1 MHMNSE
7 RPAVTVLGLG
17 MMGAAL
23 AGAFLAGGHP
33 TTVWNRSAGRGDD
46 LVAQGAVRAAAVGDA
61 VAAGQVVVVCVRDYD
76 AVREVL
82 EPVRAAL
89 AGRVV
94 VNLTSGTSQE
104 ARDLAGWAA
113 GHGIGY
119 LDGAIMMT
127 PQGIGTSEAVILYG
141 GEQELF
147 DESRPVLER
156 LGGGAT
162 YLGPDTGIPALYDVA
177 LLDIMWSTLNGF
189 LHAAALVG
197 TEKIPATAFVPFATG
212 WLGGVASFLPPMA
225 EQIDAGEYAAH
236 DATLETHL
244 SPLGHLIH
252 ESRIRG
258 VDADAPGRTRAMVE
272 RAIDDGHAADGYARL
287 IEQMRER

>member
-1 MHMNSE
+1 MSSE
-7 RPAVTVLGLG
+7 RSSVTVLGLG
-17 MMGAAL
+17 MMGTAL

-46 LVAQGAVRAAAVGDA
+46 LVGRGAVRAAAVGAA
-61 VAAGQVVVVCVRDYD
+61 VEAGQVVVVCVRDYD
-76 AVREVL
+76 AVRETL
-82 EPVRAAL
+82 EPVSAAL

-104 ARDLAGWAA
+104 ARDLADWAA
-113 GHGIGY
+113 GHGIRY

-127 PQGIGTSEAVILYG
+127 PQGIGTPEAVILYG

-147 DESRPVLER
+147 EETRPVLDR
-156 LGGGAT
+156 LGGGGT
-162 YLGPDTGIPALYDVA
+162 YLGSDTGIPALYDVA
-177 LLDIMWSTLNGF
+177 LLDIMWATLNGF
-189 LHAAALVG
+189 LHAVALVG
-197 TEKIPATAFVPFATG
+197 TEKISATAFLPFVTG
-212 WLGGVASFLPPMA
+212 WLGGVTSFLPAMA

-252 ESRIRG
+252 ESRARG
-258 VDADAPGRTRAMVE
+258 VDVDLPGRTKAMVE
-272 RAIDDGHAADGYARL
+272 RAIADGHAFDGYARL
-287 IEQMRER
+287 IERMRGR